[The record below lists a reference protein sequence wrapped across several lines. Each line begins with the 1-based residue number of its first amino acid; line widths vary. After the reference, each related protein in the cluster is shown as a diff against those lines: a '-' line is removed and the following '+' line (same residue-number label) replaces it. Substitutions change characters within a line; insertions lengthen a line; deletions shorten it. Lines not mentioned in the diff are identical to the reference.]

1 MVNLLLAVIY
11 VAFISLGLPD
21 AVLGAAWPTMS
32 ADLGAPVSWAGGI
45 SMVISA
51 GTIVSALMSDRMTLR
66 FGAGKVTAISV
77 ALTALALFGF
87 SMAPSYWV
95 LILFA
100 VPYGL
105 GAGGVDAA
113 LNNYVAIHYES
124 HHMSWLHAMW
134 GIGALTGPYIM
145 GYALNAG
152 QGWSWGYRYIS
163 ILQIVLTAILIFSLP
178 LWKQR
183 VPQPQSIET
192 EPSADITE
200 QSAAEGLAQEP
211 SREPLGIRG
220 VLAIRGAREIL
231 IMFFC
236 YCALEQTAMLWASS
250 YMALG
255 KGIDKTTAAMWA
267 SLFCIGITVG
277 RLLSGFVTMKFNDP
291 TMIRMGQVLVLLGV
305 VVMLLPLPQHLG
317 TIVGLMVV
325 GLGCAPIYPCVIH
338 STPTYFG
345 EDKSQAIVGMQM
357 ACAYVGSMCMPP
369 VFGLIAQHVTIILFP
384 WYLVVFLVLMIVMH
398 IPAQEMRRSTNRL
411 NRCGCIKAVE
421 CVVGFAYPVGIA
433 EAKRHIPDDEQCDER
448 CNQRKAL
455 HFQSDQAQQ
464 DRNCQ

>member
-1 MVNLLLAVIY
+1 MPPKETRLVNLLLAVIY

-267 SLFCIGITVG
+267 SLF
-277 RLLSGFVTMKFNDP
+277 
-291 TMIRMGQVLVLLGV
+291 
-305 VVMLLPLPQHLG
+305 
-317 TIVGLMVV
+317 
-325 GLGCAPIYPCVIH
+325 
-338 STPTYFG
+338 
-345 EDKSQAIVGMQM
+345 
-357 ACAYVGSMCMPP
+357 
-369 VFGLIAQHVTIILFP
+369 
-384 WYLVVFLVLMIVMH
+384 
-398 IPAQEMRRSTNRL
+398 
-411 NRCGCIKAVE
+411 
-421 CVVGFAYPVGIA
+421 
-433 EAKRHIPDDEQCDER
+433 
-448 CNQRKAL
+448 
-455 HFQSDQAQQ
+455 
-464 DRNCQ
+464 

>member
-1 MVNLLLAVIY
+1 MPPKETRLVNLLLAVIY

-255 KGIDKTTAAMWA
+255 KGIDKTTAAMWG

-277 RLLSGFVTMKFNDP
+277 RLASGFLTMKLNDP
-291 TMIRMGQVLVLLGV
+291 AMIRLGQALVLTGIV
-305 VVMLLPLPQHLG
+305 IMLLPLPHNIG
-317 TIVGLMVV
+317 TIAGLMVI

-338 STPTYFG
+338 STPAYFG

-369 VFGLIAQHVTIILFP
+369 LFGLIAQHVSVNLFP
-384 WYLVVFLVLMIVMH
+384 FYLVVFLALMVAMH
-398 IPAQEMRRSTNRL
+398 ETLRRK
-411 NRCGCIKAVE
+411 CG
-421 CVVGFAYPVGIA
+421 
-433 EAKRHIPDDEQCDER
+433 
-448 CNQRKAL
+448 
-455 HFQSDQAQQ
+455 
-464 DRNCQ
+464 DRAAA

>member
-345 EDKSQAIVGMQM
+345 EDESQAIVGMQM

-398 IPAQEMRRSTNRL
+398 ESLRRK
-411 NRCGCIKAVE
+411 CG
-421 CVVGFAYPVGIA
+421 G
-433 EAKRHIPDDEQCDER
+433 
-448 CNQRKAL
+448 QRIG
-455 HFQSDQAQQ
+455 
-464 DRNCQ
+464 